1 MNLENIEP
9 IVSPNDP
16 DFLRHSNSALRKK
29 LSEVKKDLAKAQ
41 KKIKDL
47 QCGQLF
53 NSVCWK
59 EGSRNVALFFCI
71 YKN

>member
-29 LSEVKKDLAKAQ
+29 LFEVKKDLAKAQ

-47 QCGQLF
+47 QWSTF
-53 NSVCWK
+53 
-59 EGSRNVALFFCI
+59 
-71 YKN
+71 